1 MFSEIALQIEAQE
14 GERIAVEQM
23 LKSNTA
29 GGDPVKISAGAV
41 VNRTAGLEQIHELL
55 EKVQSYVTTALAD
68 PSLASEVLLRQISDA
83 VGCIRKV
90 DSEEF
95 KKMIEGGLQDL
106 LMVMYLGQVTKTQL
120 AMAEKITATL
130 TV

>member
-1 MFSEIALQIEAQE
+1 MQAETSHPSVVAPPASL
-14 GERIAVEQM
+14 
-23 LKSNTA
+23 LPPP
-29 GGDPVKISAGAV
+29 PVGAV
-41 VNRTAGLEQIHELL
+41 HNEMLELL

-95 KKMIEGGLQDL
+95 KKMIDGGLQDL